1 MWSGLGSF
9 GRYRVRMAIH
19 IGCGSWRDDEYVGVL
34 YPKGFPPKQRL
45 RGYSQWF
52 DRVELNAS
60 YHSLPTPEM
69 MAGWA
74 GQTSKGFFFDV
85 KLPRGFSDDASA
97 AAKNGLCER
106 TLESIQPLLE
116 TKKFGVFLLTLSPS
130 FTTKNHR
137 LDELDDVVAKLRPH
151 RIAVEFRSREWVEGD
166 RLAEALDYFRSR
178 KLVWVALDLPRVDS
192 PKLLP
197 PIDEV
202 TNPDVAYMRLHGR
215 NPNYLTG
222 ENAKDK
228 HRYAYTE
235 KDLKEI
241 AWRIQKLAAKAKDV
255 HVSVNNHAED
265 FAPKAAIALR
275 RILGQPVLSTPPAM
289 TDGGE
294 QGSLF

>member
-1 MWSGLGSF
+1 
-9 GRYRVRMAIH
+9 MAIH

-74 GQTSKGFFFDV
+74 AQTSKDFFFDV
-85 KLPRGFSDDASA
+85 KLPRGFSDNAAA
-97 AAKNGLCER
+97 AAKSGLCER
-106 TLESIQPLLE
+106 TLESIRPLLDA
-116 TKKFGVFLLTLSPS
+116 KKFGMFLLTLSPS
-130 FTTKNHR
+130 FTAKKHQ
-137 LDELDDVVAKLRPH
+137 LEELDDVVETLRPH
-151 RIAVEFRSREWVEGD
+151 RIAVELRSRDWVEGARLTETLEHFRSRG
-166 RLAEALDYFRSR
+166 
-178 KLVWVALDLPRVDS
+178 LVWVALDLPRINS
-192 PKLLP
+192 PALIP

-202 TNPDVAYMRLHGR
+202 TNPSAAYMRLHGR
-215 NPNYLTG
+215 NPHYLSG

-228 HRYAYTE
+228 HRYSYPE
-235 KDLKEI
+235 RELKQI
-241 AWRIQKLAAKAKDV
+241 AERIQSLAAKAKDV

-275 RILGQPVLSTPPAM
+275 RLLGQPVR
-289 TDGGE
+289 TDLPELTEGGGE
-294 QGSLF
+294 QGALF